1 MAFASRLEEV
11 LNVNFSLT
19 ATFRSITQ
27 DHRNEAW
34 ISEVEIASAD
44 QPAPGGTGNWPD
56 RYYMRA
62 RQPPR
67 VPAGFD
73 AQEPDGYNDC
83 RWLLQVAA
91 W

>member
-1 MAFASRLEEV
+1 MKYPGCSTELSGSLRQLGSSKLCFPDVFVAFESRLEEV

-56 RYYMRA
+56 
-62 RQPPR
+62 
-67 VPAGFD
+67 G
-73 AQEPDGYNDC
+73 
-83 RWLLQVAA
+83 
-91 W
+91 